1 MRARLAWHGTALYCT
16 PRTRTIRIAHAHFS
30 DSGVL
35 TQCLKNPTGAPTIV
49 KSRKKEIL
57 KSDLDA
63 LVSAAT
69 SHHSA
74 KYVASVANTTSWCRL
89 WDLALD
95 RGVQGT
101 RGLQTLL
108 KVISLRIYK
117 NSLCPSCDHSLPA
130 HSLWFDHLCSEH
142 PDVVNHLTCSDILSC
157 LKEADADKIFAI
169 ANSRLNSILP
179 CT

>member
-1 MRARLAWHGTALYCT
+1 MYRRSNRVLEYRHSAMRARLACHGTALYCT
-16 PRTRTIRIAHAHFS
+16 LRTQTIRIAHAHFS
-30 DSGVL
+30 D
-35 TQCLKNPTGAPTIV
+35 
-49 KSRKKEIL
+49 
-57 KSDLDA
+57 
-63 LVSAAT
+63 
-69 SHHSA
+69 SA